1 MGTGTAPSPGGGSLG
16 PPPRVS
22 VNLVPLL
29 WTGVP
34 TRHDKNICRCFG
46 APACRVF
53 PDHLITFRIAFCLEP
68 LDFPANFQTS
78 TPAAANKA
86 RGFGRRTLPRVV
98 PEPRTKHG
106 ALSALTARRM
116 APPVPKRARMSDDD
130 E

>member
-1 MGTGTAPSPGGGSLG
+1 MPGRESSASGVAPGGE
-16 PPPRVS
+16 
-22 VNLVPLL
+22 
-29 WTGVP
+29 P
-34 TRHDKNICRCFG
+34 TLPSAGRS
-46 APACRVF
+46 A
-53 PDHLITFRIAFCLEP
+53 LE
-68 LDFPANFQTS
+68 
-78 TPAAANKA
+78 A